1 MLPSER
7 DQMYNRR
14 RSGTRRTR
22 WFRDIFTC
30 WVDMNRWEWRVRLVD
45 RTVGLEL
52 EENISLDERL
62 SDGEEPLNRVCFP
75 VGIPV
80 LINSIVAYNL
90 MMKIQIHSLVF
101 CVSSFDLSLLSH
113 LEWWLT
119 LTCTLS
125 YLYWVGSPTNNS
137 SHVTQRL
144 ERKH

>member
-1 MLPSER
+1 M
-7 DQMYNRR
+7 
-14 RSGTRRTR
+14 
-22 WFRDIFTC
+22 
-30 WVDMNRWEWRVRLVD
+30 
-45 RTVGLEL
+45 GLEL

-113 LEWWLT
+113 LE
-119 LTCTLS
+119 
-125 YLYWVGSPTNNS
+125 
-137 SHVTQRL
+137 
-144 ERKH
+144 